1 MADND
6 KKYTVATVTREEIAD
21 VLGIEPE
28 CLTEAQ
34 MKSIAESLG
43 RATKEW
49 SVDSWESDIKIVT
62 EEILYPVRF

>member
-1 MADND
+1 MTDND

-28 CLTEAQ
+28 SLTEAQ
-34 MKSIAESLG
+34 MESIAESLG

-49 SVDSWESDIKIVT
+49 NVDSWESDIKIVADG
-62 EEILYPVRF
+62 ILHPVRF